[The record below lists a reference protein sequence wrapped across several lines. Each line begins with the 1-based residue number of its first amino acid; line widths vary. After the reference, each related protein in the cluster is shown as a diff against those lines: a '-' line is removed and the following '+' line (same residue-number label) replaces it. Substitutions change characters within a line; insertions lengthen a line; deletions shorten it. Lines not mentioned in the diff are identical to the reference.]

1 MGARGVGTRGAT
13 ILAIALLAAGCGSA
27 VTPATSSAPSHAQL
41 IENWR
46 HDHRSA
52 FTTLGKAMTDL
63 GDALVA
69 NDWNAIHPDCAKLT
83 ETTHV
88 MRDALPTPDEKLT
101 TALTSLVDHI
111 DAAMIEC
118 PSLNADSDAIDAN
131 RFITNLKLA
140 QDQQTV
146 IGEILK

>member
-1 MGARGVGTRGAT
+1 
-13 ILAIALLAAGCGSA
+13 LLAAGCGSA
-27 VTPATSSAPSHAQL
+27 VTPSISSAPSSAHSHAQL

-63 GDALVA
+63 GGALVA
-69 NDWNAIHPDCAKLT
+69 NDWNAIHPDCAKLA